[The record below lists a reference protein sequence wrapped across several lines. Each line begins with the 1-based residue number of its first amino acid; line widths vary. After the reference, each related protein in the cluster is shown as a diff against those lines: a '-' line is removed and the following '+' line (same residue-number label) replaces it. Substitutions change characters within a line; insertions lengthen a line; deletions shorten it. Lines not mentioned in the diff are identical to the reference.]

1 MLRQNLSVENAKII
15 FRNFAGKE
23 SKFNRSGDR
32 NFCVVFDKETGE
44 QLKEDGWNMGIL
56 KPKDDYEDIA
66 YRLQVSVKFGN
77 FPPKIYMISG
87 RHKIELTEDSVAALD
102 YAEIV
107 DVDLIIRPYN
117 WEVNGKTGVKAYL
130 HTMYVT
136 VQEDKFASKYDF
148 NEPEDMGEIPF

>member
-87 RHKIELTEDSVAALD
+87 RRKIELTEDSVAALD

-148 NEPEDMGEIPF
+148 NEPEVMDDIPF